1 MENDNLMLRVQRLY
15 ASIKAI
21 IETDIS
27 KFKPSIIS
35 NNHRTGFYHDWTGNL
50 TEAERTNYVQSL
62 ISNIA
67 SFEYQLYKWAD
78 DYAHDKTIVKNTFDH
93 SKALQI
99 IHDLWNTDKHAGS
112 SRISRSGLWPTL
124 KEINSS
130 LQLSTKPEK
139 GPSIGLTFN
148 ANGTPKILGNGTAR
162 VVISADVLDKEGNIV
177 ADFYKIALD
186 AVAAWETVLRNFDVN
201 IE

>member
-35 NNHRTGFYHDWTGNL
+35 NNHRTGFCHDWTGNL

-78 DYAHDKTIVKNTFDH
+78 DYAHDKTIV
-93 SKALQI
+93 
-99 IHDLWNTDKHAGS
+99 
-112 SRISRSGLWPTL
+112 
-124 KEINSS
+124 
-130 LQLSTKPEK
+130 
-139 GPSIGLTFN
+139 
-148 ANGTPKILGNGTAR
+148 
-162 VVISADVLDKEGNIV
+162 
-177 ADFYKIALD
+177 
-186 AVAAWETVLRNFDVN
+186 
-201 IE
+201 

>member
-1 MENDNLMLRVQRLY
+1 MENDDLMLRVQRLY

-35 NNHRTGFYHDWTGNL
+35 NNHRIGFYHDWTGNL
-50 TEAERTNYVQSL
+50 TEAERINYVQSL

-67 SFEYQLYKWAD
+67 SFEYQLCKWAD
-78 DYAHDKTIVKNTFDH
+78 HNGHDKTIVKTAFDN

-112 SRISRSGLWPTL
+112 SRESKSRLWPKL

-130 LQLSTKPEK
+130 LQLTTKPEK
-139 GPSIGLTFN
+139 GSSIGLTFN

-162 VVISADVLDKEGNIV
+162 VVISGDILDKGGNIIG
-177 ADFYKIALD
+177 DFHKIALD
-186 AVAAWETVLRNFDVN
+186 AVAAWESVLHDFNVN